1 MQTAAGLPGGDT
13 FRAVFDEAP
22 DAMLCVGSDGRVVLM
37 NAAVTRVFGFRPEDL
52 IGELVDLMVPTVLRD
67 AHSTLWRIAPFRS
80 CPYPEL
86 SLARSAGT
94 RGRWGGCKPVLGP
107 TRANP
112 AKAGDA
118 KRWA

>member
-67 AHSTLWRIAPFRS
+67 AHSTHRLGFVAS
-80 CPYPEL
+80 AYPRPMGSGLQL
-86 SLARSAGT
+86 SACRKDGT
-94 RGRWGGCKPVLGP
+94 DVP
-107 TRANP
+107 
-112 AKAGDA
+112 
-118 KRWA
+118 